1 MGDDQSRKA
10 FLKGFEEG
18 LKSAWREIAGLMTR
32 GYSSTELM
40 VFAKSK
46 MAVLYR
52 EVEAME
58 ARLIDEEGIPVV
70 GGGEMTA
77 RKDLR
82 RRGAYPVR
90 AAKAER
96 VLELFVD
103 LLRSEGRGLCL
114 TPVHPDYAKTRY

>member
-46 MAVLYR
+46 MAVFGSLSYLAIALSTLLCGWLSDR
-52 EVEAME
+52 MIA
-58 ARLIDEEGIPVV
+58 
-70 GGGEMTA
+70 
-77 RKDLR
+77 
-82 RRGAYPVR
+82 RGASPTRVR
-90 AAKAER
+90 KGFSSIGGSSESP
-96 VLELFVD
+96 
-103 LLRSEGRGLCL
+103 LLSSTSSFLL
-114 TPVHPDYAKTRY
+114 TRLSSR

>member
-52 EVEAME
+52 EVDAME
-58 ARLIDEEGIPVV
+58 AHLIDEEGIPVV
-70 GGGEMTA
+70 GGGEMVA
-77 RKDLR
+77 RKHLR
-82 RRGAYPVR
+82 RRGADLVR
-90 AAKAER
+90 ETRAER
-96 VLELFVD
+96 AVEL
-103 LLRSEGRGLCL
+103 
-114 TPVHPDYAKTRY
+114 

>member
-1 MGDDQSRKA
+1 MGDDEKRKA

-82 RRGAYPVR
+82 LRGAFRVREPTAEPV
-90 AAKAER
+90 
-96 VLELFVD
+96 FVMLVD
-103 LLRSEGRGLCL
+103 HLLGGARRLCIIL
-114 TPVHPDYAKTRY
+114 LQSG

>member
-52 EVEAME
+52 DVEAME

-77 RKDLR
+77 RQDLR
-82 RRGAYPVR
+82 RRGADPGR
-90 AAKAER
+90 GAKAER
-96 VLELFVD
+96 GIVSFAELS
-103 LLRSEGRGLCL
+103 RSPARGVGSYW
-114 TPVHPDYAKTRY
+114 VHPGGVTM

>member
-1 MGDDQSRKA
+1 MGDDEKRKA

-18 LKSAWREIAGLMTR
+18 LKSAWREIASLMTR

-52 EVEAME
+52 EGEAME
-58 ARLIDEEGIPVV
+58 ARLRYEEGIPVI
-70 GGGEMTA
+70 GGGERTT

-82 RRGAYPVR
+82 RRGAYLGPQP
-90 AAKAER
+90 KADR
-96 VLELFVD
+96 V
-103 LLRSEGRGLCL
+103 GQ
-114 TPVHPDYAKTRY
+114 

>member
-82 RRGAYPVR
+82 RRGGGLR
-90 AAKAER
+90 AGAEG
-96 VLELFVD
+96 
-103 LLRSEGRGLCL
+103 GRGLEFVGDL
-114 TPVHPDYAKTRY
+114 LPR

>member
-82 RRGAYPVR
+82 RRGRYLGRWP
-90 AAKAER
+90 KAGR
-96 VLELFVD
+96 DFGLFVE
-103 LLRSEGRGLCL
+103 LLRTEALGLCI
-114 TPVHPDYAKTRY
+114 TSTHPVDAWTRD

>member
-82 RRGAYPVR
+82 RRGPYLAREP
-90 AAKAER
+90 KAER
-96 VLELFVD
+96 GFAIVVD
-103 LLRSEGRGLCL
+103 LLPSAGPG
-114 TPVHPDYAKTRY
+114 HSI